1 MDINMNQR
9 VLSIEQMNHLKEL
22 GVDISGASMA
32 WQSGACMK
40 DRGEWLLYVYGNC
53 NLSYRYV
60 EKTFTLQDMLTIMP
74 KYLKIKTEKYC
85 TPVDCLLMIDVSNDF
100 VYYEYRAWGE
110 YECAK
115 SAGGANLLESAYN
128 MLCWLA
134 ENDYLNKK

>member
-1 MDINMNQR
+1 
-9 VLSIEQMNHLKEL
+9 
-22 GVDISGASMA
+22 
-32 WQSGACMK
+32 
-40 DRGEWLLYVYGNC
+40 
-53 NLSYRYV
+53 
-60 EKTFTLQDMLTIMP
+60 MLTIMP

>member
-1 MDINMNQR
+1 MNEQ
-9 VLSIEQMNHLKEL
+9 VLSIEQMRHLKEL
-22 GVDISGASMA
+22 GVDTSKASMV
-32 WQSGACMK
+32 WSDYPTDHWM
-40 DRGEWLLYVYGNC
+40 LF
-53 NLSYRYV
+53 LSKEGLTSPCHKPV
-60 EKTFTLQDMLTIMP
+60 LAFTLQDMLTIMP

-115 SAGGANLLESAYN
+115 SAEGANLLKSAYN
-128 MLCWLA
+128 LLCWLA